1 MKNLI
6 REKKRELAGVPE
18 KENFK
23 SEVKKIYKSKIADV
37 PTPGYTGHSSIY
49 VQPVS
54 YLNKDKI
61 LSELEKQ
68 ELEEKAKFESIDN
81 ETVSGYYTKSKEA
94 EKEDPDEVI
103 RYFILHTNNFIV
115 TLCCWIWRIQNWC
128 EAEEL
133 LCNKFSRGFIES
145 EKRNNVR
152 TSIIFLCKKY

>member
-1 MKNLI
+1 MMKNLI

-23 SEVKKIYKSKIADV
+23 SEVKKIYKSKIANI

-49 VQPVS
+49 FQPVS

-68 ELEEKAKFESIDN
+68 EIEEKAKFESIDN

-103 RYFILHTNNFIV
+103 IITHFILYSNNF
-115 TLCCWIWRIQNWC
+115 
-128 EAEEL
+128 
-133 LCNKFSRGFIES
+133 
-145 EKRNNVR
+145 
-152 TSIIFLCKKY
+152 